1 MIQLQINRKIED
13 ELSALLGLS
22 QSEPVFELKW
32 KILPPQTLV
41 FYINFTTTNPCFY
54 INCKNK

>member
-32 KILPPQTLV
+32 KILPQQTLV
-41 FYINFTTTNPCFY
+41 FILIFLQPGGKTSLYFNL
-54 INCKNK
+54 